1 MSDRAMGSDVNQVSI
16 TSLSHIRGQPRVVEQ
31 LQLHL
36 CAHSNVGS
44 TAEST
49 PPPFGPVILCGPPG
63 TGKTMVAKAVHAE
76 LGNLKYVETNGV
88 TLNKKPELYS
98 VLINANA
105 VTTIL
110 IDEAQGLN
118 SEAQYV
124 LLTALSA
131 RVIRVPA
138 ASSSMY
144 PYTVPLAHF
153 TMILATTHEYLLQEA
168 LRDRMRIHCRFDYYS
183 VEDLVEIVRQRAN
196 ALGWQYES
204 DEVLQAIAQRAKAT
218 PRQALHRNLQ
228 TCCEVAKSQDRRVIT
243 MEDAREAFHLLQ
255 IDELGLDG
263 MDRRY
268 LGALAQYGSASLG
281 TLSAK
286 LGLPSLTVQ
295 RVIEPYL
302 IREDLITKGKSS
314 VRMLMER
321 GRRHIE
327 TTAWSLK

>member
-1 MSDRAMGSDVNQVSI
+1 MGDRLIGTDVNQVSI
-16 TSLSHIRGQPRVVEQ
+16 TSLSRIRGQPQVVEH

-36 CAHSNVGS
+36 SAHFNIAATTEG
-44 TAEST
+44 TR
-49 PPPFGPVILCGPPG
+49 PPFGPVILCGPPG
-63 TGKTMVAKAVHAE
+63 TGKTLVARAIHSE
-76 LGNLKYVETNGV
+76 IGNLRFIETTGV
-88 TLNKKPELYS
+88 TLNKKSELYS
-98 VLINANA
+98 TLITADDE
-105 VTTIL
+105 TTIL

-131 RVIRVPA
+131 RVVRVPG
-138 ASSSMY
+138 ASSTY
-144 PYTVPLAHF
+144 RYALPLAAF
-153 TMILATTHEYLLQEA
+153 TMILATTHEYLLLEA

-204 DEVLQAIAQRAKAT
+204 DEVLQVIAQRAKAV

-228 TCCEVAKSQDRRVIT
+228 TCWEVARSQDRDVIT
-243 MEDAREAFHLLQ
+243 MDDVREAFRHLQ
-255 IDELGLDG
+255 VDELGLDG

-268 LGALAQYGSASLG
+268 LAILAQHGSASLG
-281 TLSAK
+281 ALSAK

-302 IREDLITKGKSS
+302 IREDLITKDESS
-314 VRMLMER
+314 ARIITDK
-321 GRRHIE
+321 GRRHVE
-327 TTAWSLK
+327 TTSWSLT